1 MPLAWVDEI
10 AGLEPAI
17 NFLQGNGYTSKLW
30 PQDGVEKQFMAYL
43 PLQGWLHILF
53 QKIFSFSIYNIRL
66 PYALFL
72 VSGAAFLYEALSMK
86 HLSKLALLAVVMIFI
101 NEKSLF
107 ETARAVR
114 VEPISFLLLCIAYF
128 GFTTRNFH
136 VTTASSTL
144 IMTLHPYLW
153 PVAIVFIISSFKER
167 NGSAHWTSTIK
178 PSTLWLYPLVIG
190 LFFLAFIQFNI
201 YNFVDQLLNQAS
213 RHENAG
219 GISTQLSNH
228 FYGRFWP
235 YYSSQPYIPILI
247 YGALV
252 ASVVNIIKRQISHF
266 DIALIATHIFWIIN
280 LGPMHRYN
288 SVLIVLSLFVLVPFI
303 IRFEYLLLKPIGV
316 LVLSGI
322 LLVSCIDVSSRQVM
336 AQIQRTERN
345 PEIFLKWLNENI
357 PEGESIIAG
366 HEIAYYEAV
375 PNTNLD
381 FFLFNTT
388 PYRFDFEQYD
398 NLLLISPQVFK
409 EANILAQYKVE
420 GGTSIGWIK
429 NSGTKTYQDLY
440 LLKVKDVKTYQNILT
455 QMKTQNTVN
464 FQKSKN
470 R

>member
-30 PQDGVEKQFMAYL
+30 PQEGVEKQFMAYL
-43 PLQGWLHILF
+43 PLQGWLHIIF
-53 QKIFSFSIYNIRL
+53 QKIFSFSIYTIRL

-72 VSGAAFLYEALSMK
+72 VSGAAFLYKSLSMR
-86 HLSKLALLAVVMIFI
+86 HLSTVALLAVVMII
-101 NEKSLF
+101 LNEKSLF
-107 ETARAVR
+107 ETTRAIR

-136 VTTASSTL
+136 ITMAASAL
-144 IMTLHPYLW
+144 MMTLHPYLW
-153 PVAIVFIISSFKER
+153 PVAIVFMISSFKER
-167 NGSAHWTSTIK
+167 NGAAHWTNTLK
-178 PSTLWLYPLVIG
+178 PSILWLYPAALG
-190 LFFLAFIQFNI
+190 LFFLAFIHFNI
-201 YNFVDQLLNQAS
+201 EDFADQLLNQAS

-219 GISTQLSNH
+219 GIGTQLSNH

-235 YYSSQPYIPILI
+235 YYRTQPYIPFLV
-247 YGALV
+247 YGALL
-252 ASVVNIIKRQISHF
+252 ASVINGIKRHISHF
-266 DIALIATHIFWIIN
+266 DVALIATHIFWIIN

-288 SVLIVLSLFVLVPFI
+288 SVLIILSLFVLVPFI
-303 IRFEYLLLKPIGV
+303 IRIEHLRFKPIGV
-316 LVLSGI
+316 LALSSVLMI
-322 LLVSCIDVSSRQVM
+322 SCIDVSSRQVM
-336 AQIQRTERN
+336 AQMQRTERN
-345 PEIFLKWLNENI
+345 PESFLDWLSENI
-357 PEGESIIAG
+357 PEGNTIIAG

-375 PNTNLD
+375 ANTNLD

-409 EANILAQYKVE
+409 EANIIAQYKVE
-420 GGTSIGWIK
+420 GGTSLGWIK

-440 LLKVKDVKTYQNILT
+440 LLKVKDAKTYQIVLT
-455 QMKTQNTVN
+455 QMKNQNTVN
-464 FQKSKN
+464 NQKSKN